1 MWLWRRS
8 SPAPFRLRLSASLR
22 SLSRSLVAHR
32 PLGAAGGAS
41 AAAARSCAGVGGQ
54 ATARRRS
61 GRGPALVPRALRAPA
76 AAMSGSSG
84 TPYLGSKISLISKA
98 QIRYEGIL
106 YTIDTDN
113 STVALAKV
121 RSFGTEDRPTDRP
134 APPREEIYE
143 YIIFR
148 GSDIKD
154 ITVCEPPKAQHP
166 LPQDPAIVQ
175 SSLGSASASPFQP
188 HVPYSPF
195 RGMPPYGQLAA
206 SSLLSQQYA
215 ASLGLEKLV
224 SPPASAAASSP
235 SSSPSPQPVSELDM
249 SSEPPQL
256 TCKGAGFPSTPVG
269 KSPMVEQA
277 VQTSSVDNLNAK
289 KLLPSK
295 VTSATQLN
303 GRQAQPS
310 SKPAS
315 DVVQP
320 APVHTQGQVNDEN
333 RRPPRRR
340 SGNRRTR
347 NRSRGQNRPTNVK
360 ENTIKFEGDFDFE
373 SANAQFNREE
383 LDKEFKKK
391 LNFKDDK
398 AEKGEEKDPAVMTQS
413 EETPAEGDLLGPNCY
428 YDKSKSF
435 FDNISSEL
443 KTSSRRTTWAEERKL
458 NTETFGVSGR
468 FLRGRSSRGGFRG
481 GRGNGT
487 TRRNPTSHRA
497 GTGRV

>member
-1 MWLWRRS
+1 M
-8 SPAPFRLRLSASLR
+8 
-22 SLSRSLVAHR
+22 
-32 PLGAAGGAS
+32 
-41 AAAARSCAGVGGQ
+41 
-54 ATARRRS
+54 
-61 GRGPALVPRALRAPA
+61 
-76 AAMSGSSG
+76 
-84 TPYLGSKISLISKA
+84 
-98 QIRYEGIL
+98 
-106 YTIDTDN
+106 
-113 STVALAKV
+113 

-154 ITVCEPPKAQHP
+154 ITVCEPPKAQHT

-175 SSLGSASASPFQP
+175 SSLGSASTSSFQP

-195 RGMPPYGQLAA
+195 RG
-206 SSLLSQQYA
+206 
-215 ASLGLEKLV
+215 
-224 SPPASAAASSP
+224 
-235 SSSPSPQPVSELDM
+235 
-249 SSEPPQL
+249 
-256 TCKGAGFPSTPVG
+256 AGFPSVHPVR

-277 VQTSSVDNLNAK
+277 VQTGPVDNMNSQK
-289 KLLPSK
+289 PPPVK
-295 VTSATQLN
+295 VAPGVQRN
-303 GRQAQPS
+303 GRQVPQS
-310 SKPAS
+310 NSKTNVPV
-315 DVVQP
+315 DTVQ
-320 APVHTQGQVNDEN
+320 ATPVQTQGQVNDEN
-333 RRPPRRR
+333 RRPQRRR

-347 NRSRGQNRPTNVK
+347 NRSRGQNRPTTVK

-398 AEKGEEKDPAVMTQS
+398 AETGEEKGDPGVATQNNDGNA
-413 EETPAEGDLLGPNCY
+413 EEDLLGPNCY

-443 KTSSRRTTWAEERKL
+443 KSSSRRTTWAEERKL

-468 FLRGRSSRGGFRG
+468 FLRGRSFRGGFRG
-481 GRGNGT
+481 GRGSGAA
-487 TRRNPTSHRA
+487 RRNQTTHRA

>member
-1 MWLWRRS
+1 
-8 SPAPFRLRLSASLR
+8 
-22 SLSRSLVAHR
+22 
-32 PLGAAGGAS
+32 
-41 AAAARSCAGVGGQ
+41 
-54 ATARRRS
+54 
-61 GRGPALVPRALRAPA
+61 
-76 AAMSGSSG
+76 MSGSSG

-154 ITVCEPPKAQHP
+154 ITVCEPPKAQHT

-256 TCKGAGFPSTPVG
+256 TSKGAGFPSTPVG

-277 VQTSSVDNLNAK
+277 VQTSSADNLNAK
-289 KLLPSK
+289 KLLPTK
-295 VTSATQLN
+295 VTSGTQLN

-310 SKPAS
+310 SKTAI
-315 DVVQP
+315 
-320 APVHTQGQVNDEN
+320 
-333 RRPPRRR
+333 
-340 SGNRRTR
+340 GNRRTR

-391 LNFKDDK
+391 LNFKEDK
-398 AEKGEEKDPAVMTQS
+398 AEKGEEKDPTVMTQS
-413 EETPAEGDLLGPNCY
+413 EETPTEEDLLGPNCY

>member
-1 MWLWRRS
+1 MWLRRRS
-8 SPAPFRLRLSASLR
+8 SPAPFRLGLSASLR
-22 SLSRSLVAHR
+22 SLSRSLVARR

-54 ATARRRS
+54 ATARQRS

-154 ITVCEPPKAQHP
+154 ITVCEPPKAQHT

-215 ASLGLEKLV
+215 ASLGL
-224 SPPASAAASSP
+224 
-235 SSSPSPQPVSELDM
+235 
-249 SSEPPQL
+249 
-256 TCKGAGFPSTPVG
+256 GAGFPSTPVG

-398 AEKGEEKDPAVMTQS
+398 ADKGEEKDPAVMAQS
-413 EETPAEGDLLGPNCY
+413 EETAAEEDLLGPNCY

>member
-1 MWLWRRS
+1 MWLRRRS
-8 SPAPFRLRLSASLR
+8 SPAPLRLRLSASFR
-22 SLSRSLVAHR
+22 SLSRSLVARR
-32 PLGAAGGAS
+32 PLGAAEGAS

-113 STVALAKV
+113 STVALAK
-121 RSFGTEDRPTDRP
+121 
-134 APPREEIYE
+134 
-143 YIIFR
+143 
-148 GSDIKD
+148 
-154 ITVCEPPKAQHP
+154 
-166 LPQDPAIVQ
+166 
-175 SSLGSASASPFQP
+175 
-188 HVPYSPF
+188 
-195 RGMPPYGQLAA
+195 
-206 SSLLSQQYA
+206 
-215 ASLGLEKLV
+215 
-224 SPPASAAASSP
+224 
-235 SSSPSPQPVSELDM
+235 
-249 SSEPPQL
+249 
-256 TCKGAGFPSTPVG
+256 GAGFPSTPVG

-320 APVHTQGQVNDEN
+320 APVHAQGQVNDEN

-398 AEKGEEKDPAVMTQS
+398 AEKGDEKDPAVMAQS
-413 EETPAEGDLLGPNCY
+413 EETPPEEDLLGPNCY